1 MRKTERFQSQCQ
13 MQRQREMARGYVFL
27 LPLLIVVLTLATGI
41 SSLDNGLAP
50 TPTMG
55 WLHWERFLCNVDCE
69 EDPHN
74 CISEQL
80 YMQMAD
86 IMAAEGW
93 KDVGYSYVCID
104 DCWLASTRDANHRLQ
119 PDPKRF
125 PSGMKKLADY
135 VHSKGLKLGI
145 YQDVGTYT
153 CAGYPGS
160 YGYYELDAQTFADWG
175 VDLLKFDGCNF
186 INLDI
191 MIEGYKNM
199 SLALNKT
206 GRDIVYSCEWPFYLW
221 PFKEPNYT
229 DIKKYCNHWRN
240 YGDIDDSWGSVKT
253 IIDWTANHQS
263 LIAPVAGPGGWNDPD
278 MLVIGN
284 FGLSRDQQMTQM
296 ALWAIMA
303 APLLMS
309 NDLRNIDADSKALLQ
324 NRYVIAINQDPL
336 GVQGQRVSKLRNFEL
351 WSRPL
356 AGGGFAYAVVNRAE
370 IGGPQKFSI
379 VVFSLDSGKAC
390 QKECLVTQILPAF
403 RFQGIHVL
411 TSVLEFWV
419 NPTGT
424 VLFTVFPHSTGSSRK
439 VEALSSNMDRR
450 SNL

>member
-1 MRKTERFQSQCQ
+1 MVKLGCTVSNAEDVGSIPERERMS
-13 MQRQREMARGYVFL
+13 RISVLL
-27 LPLLIVVLTLATGI
+27 LPLLIAVLSLATVVF
-41 SSLDNGLAP
+41 SLDNGLAI
-50 TPTMG
+50 TPIMG
-55 WLHWERFLCNVDCE
+55 WLHWERFLCNVDCR

-74 CISEQL
+74 CISEKL

-86 IMAAEGW
+86 IMATEGW
-93 KDVGYSYVCID
+93 KDVGYNYVCVD

-119 PDPKRF
+119 PNPKRF

-135 VHSKGLKLGI
+135 IHSKGLKFGI
-145 YQDVGTYT
+145 YQDVGTNT

-229 DIKKYCNHWRN
+229 DIKKYCNQWRN
-240 YGDIDDSWGSVKT
+240 DGDINDSWGSVKT

-309 NDLRNIDADSKALLQ
+309 NDLRNLDADSKALLQ
-324 NRYVIAINQDPL
+324 NQYVIAINQDPL

-356 AGGGFAYAVVNRAE
+356 AGGGFAYATINRAE
-370 IGGPQKFSI
+370 TGGPQKFSI
-379 VVFSLDSGKAC
+379 VVFGLDSGKAC
-390 QKECLVTQILPAF
+390 QKECLVIQILPAF
-403 RFQGIHVL
+403 QFQGIHIL

-424 VLFTVFPHSTGSSRK
+424 VLFTVYPHNTGSS
-439 VEALSSNMDRR
+439 ANMEEQFR
-450 SNL
+450 L